1 MRTISIF
8 NTQHVATLRN
18 RVAKRAQDVA
28 PNDVA
33 PNDVAPNDVAM
44 CCAYRPELGNAGLTM
59 LGYVAMASV
68 PFP

>member
-18 RVAKRAQDVA
+18 RVVKRAQ
-28 PNDVA
+28 
-33 PNDVAPNDVAM
+33 DVAPNDVAM
-44 CCAYRPELGNAGLTM
+44 CCAYRLELGNAGLTM
-59 LGYVAMASV
+59 LGYVAMVCCDRLASV